1 MIDDLLAFIAA
12 HGDRG
17 AVVPISRVDDLRRDM
32 EQLRAG
38 SYHTTVLDTRV
49 SMTDRYIPADLP
61 FEPRSVIVVVTPSP
75 KLTIEFNIGGRPFP
89 ATLPP
94 SYADMGPADAK
105 VLEYIRGYLS
115 PLGHCAEE
123 AIWLPLKPLATHCG
137 LALYGRNNIGFN
149 DEFGSYMRILA
160 YFSDIECGDT
170 FWRPLGRL
178 PQCDTCHACVEC
190 CPTGAIDPVRDI
202 IDADICLTWI
212 NERPTD
218 FPDWLSPDAHNC
230 LVGCLKC
237 QDCCPLNA
245 DNRKHA
251 TPGGSFDE
259 AETAELLAHV
269 QGEPYSEALE
279 AKIAGLGIARYADV
293 LPRNLAALLR

>member
-1 MIDDLLAFIAA
+1 MIDDLLDLIAA

-17 AVVPISRVDDLRRDM
+17 AVVPISRVDDLRQDM
-32 EQLRAG
+32 EALRVG
-38 SYHTTVLDTRV
+38 DYHTEVLDRRV
-49 SMTDRYIPADLP
+49 SFIDRFIPADLP
-61 FEPRSVIVVVTPSP
+61 FEPKSVIVVVTPSP
-75 KLTIEFNIGGRPFP
+75 KMAIEFSIGGRPFQ
-89 ATLPP
+89 AILPP

-105 VLEYIRGYLS
+105 VLAYIREHLT
-115 PLGHCAEE
+115 PLGHFAEE
-123 AIWLPLKPLATHCG
+123 AEWLPLKPLATHCG
-137 LALYGRNNIGFN
+137 LALYGRNNIGIN

-178 PQCDTCHACVEC
+178 PQCETCHACVEC
-190 CPTGAIDPVRDI
+190 CPTGAIDPVRNI

-212 NERPTD
+212 NEKPDD

-245 DNRKHA
+245 ENRKHA
-251 TPGGSFDE
+251 TLGGSFSQDE
-259 AETAELLAHV
+259 TTELLAHV
-269 QGEPYSEALE
+269 QGDPYSKALQ
-279 AKIAGLGIARYADV
+279 AKIDGIGISRYAQV